1 MPAASD
7 LERIYDDHAQALFA
21 FALDLTRSEADTR
34 DLLQEMFRRLAVR
47 PLRDANVRDARAFLL
62 RMAHNLWVDQ
72 VRRHSTRERVRNTLA
87 TAAEPV
93 FAPADD
99 PDSESFRREL
109 DAAFAELPPEQR
121 AVVHLKLWEEM
132 PSSRSAGR
140 SIPVNTAASRTATV
154 PNKLRAAVPLQKPMN
169 PDEFEQ
175 RLRKGLSV
183 RFRPSSADLLRSA
196 ARGRGT
202 ARAAHL
208 SFIAW
213 RMALRLA
220 LARPG
225 GLGCPGRLLG
235 CRRDPEPIGAAVRGR
250 DGRARANAR
259 LALAYQAAV
268 RGFNALQARRSGARS
283 EASRGLAAAALVGN
297 RPARKCIVNRPLHP
311 KIPGNQIDSPNG
323 LSARV
328 FSW

>member
-99 PDSESFRREL
+99 PDSETFRREL

-132 PSSRSAGR
+132 TFESISRTLD
-140 SIPVNTAASRTATV
+140 IPLNTAASRYRYGLD
-154 PNKLRAAVPLQKPMN
+154 KLRA
-169 PDEFEQ
+169 
-175 RLRKGLSV
+175 RLR
-183 RFRPSSADLLRSA
+183 
-196 ARGRGT
+196 
-202 ARAAHL
+202 
-208 SFIAW
+208 
-213 RMALRLA
+213 
-220 LARPG
+220 
-225 GLGCPGRLLG
+225 
-235 CRRDPEPIGAAVRGR
+235 
-250 DGRARANAR
+250 
-259 LALAYQAAV
+259 
-268 RGFNALQARRSGARS
+268 
-283 EASRGLAAAALVGN
+283 
-297 RPARKCIVNRPLHP
+297 PLYAE
-311 KIPGNQIDSPNG
+311 IQ
-323 LSARV
+323 
-328 FSW
+328 